1 MFRIIYIIQLSGADI
16 GKVLPLDMLFYRE
29 LASSIAAGSGFPD
42 GGISFNPLYPF
53 FLGGIFRMVGDNL
66 AWLRIIQSIIGL
78 VTVYFLSAAGRLVVL
93 SEKNKFVDGSAVG
106 LIAAAIGVMYPQFI
120 LYEGSL
126 LATTLVTFITAA
138 SFLLVLAMDHHLQ
151 GIRELSVFSRKI
163 PSWLAALVLGV
174 LLGAGALGRPNLFFI
189 LILAVPAWFFFRAKG
204 KAAGISLAGLC
215 VAGTFIML
223 LPSTVYNAAQTG
235 RFVPV
240 STHGGINFYIG
251 NNPGSTGIYLPPEG
265 MRPDM
270 RGLIEDAGKV
280 AERISGRDMTEA
292 EVSDYWFGRSMEW
305 IITNPGAYAK
315 LLLRK
320 FTLFWNGTEV
330 SDIIEISIFRKECGI
345 LNVMFI
351 PFAFISV
358 FAFPGFCI
366 LFFARRNRAVSMIF
380 LAAALASIML
390 FYINSRYRIPSV
402 PVLIVMAAL
411 SIVRLAIWIRAR
423 EWKPAMALVLTGATV
438 MLLMSGRKMVEVD
451 KSAAYTFLGNHY
463 MQTGEDVKGE
473 EAFAEAYRLA
483 PGLVMTRINYGR
495 VLLRRGNLEKAHKM
509 YSSAFE
515 MDPDY
520 PILAIEYGLLLDQMG
535 NRDQAAGIFRYALGL
550 DRNRDKV
557 LACQLLSRM
566 AFAEGKTEEAISW
579 IIKALEIIPG
589 DKKLLGILH
598 RLEGTG

>member
-1 MFRIIYIIQLSGADI
+1 
-16 GKVLPLDMLFYRE
+16 
-29 LASSIAAGSGFPD
+29 
-42 GGISFNPLYPF
+42 
-53 FLGGIFRMVGDNL
+53 
-66 AWLRIIQSIIGL
+66 
-78 VTVYFLSAAGRLVVL
+78 
-93 SEKNKFVDGSAVG
+93 
-106 LIAAAIGVMYPQFI
+106 
-120 LYEGSL
+120 
-126 LATTLVTFITAA
+126 
-138 SFLLVLAMDHHLQ
+138 
-151 GIRELSVFSRKI
+151 
-163 PSWLAALVLGV
+163 
-174 LLGAGALGRPNLFFI
+174 
-189 LILAVPAWFFFRAKG
+189 
-204 KAAGISLAGLC
+204 
-215 VAGTFIML
+215 
-223 LPSTVYNAAQTG
+223 
-235 RFVPV
+235 
-240 STHGGINFYIG
+240 
-251 NNPGSTGIYLPPEG
+251 
-265 MRPDM
+265 
-270 RGLIEDAGKV
+270 
-280 AERISGRDMTEA
+280 
-292 EVSDYWFGRSMEW
+292 
-305 IITNPGAYAK
+305 
-315 LLLRK
+315 
-320 FTLFWNGTEV
+320 
-330 SDIIEISIFRKECGI
+330 
-345 LNVMFI
+345 
-351 PFAFISV
+351 
-358 FAFPGFCI
+358 
-366 LFFARRNRAVSMIF
+366 MIF